1 MSFYNIILALIF
13 LSITILFGWRKNK
26 IAFVVALII
35 TILSIVFN
43 KPIRNIGIFSTVN
56 SINITGN
63 RFPFISSKWQD
74 SSLVRSNHPVR
85 IGMVDDFM
93 ISYKPYQKSKP
104 EILKLLGK
112 PDYNEELKEW
122 DLVYWLSEEDA
133 LFGAS
138 SMWFVIE
145 FDSNGAVS
153 EYRTIRL

>member
-1 MSFYNIILALIF
+1 MSFYNIILTLIF

-26 IAFVVALII
+26 IVFIVALFI
-35 TILSIVFN
+35 TILSVVFN

-56 SINITGN
+56 EINITGN
-63 RFPFISSKWQD
+63 HLPFISSKWQD
-74 SSLVRSNHPVR
+74 SSLVHSNHPVR

-93 ISYKPYQKSKP
+93 ISYKPYQKSKS
-104 EILKLLGK
+104 EILKLLGN

-122 DLVYWLSEEDA
+122 DLVYWLGDEDA
-133 LFGAS
+133 LFGVS

-145 FDSNGAVS
+145 FDSNGVVS